1 MIMFRTNVE
10 EFSICMRGELEYF
23 LFPKTFCVNP
33 FEECEEICSLL
44 KQYIPDSDNT
54 FFLFNYVPCD
64 KLMRMT
70 RNYFSLSKQICVIH
84 EFSWTTPLLGD
95 VTLFRKLIS
104 KTKEKISFCY
114 EGIIELYRREA
125 EQCQMADR
133 VFACQKIPMI
143 SCTNV
148 IRFLKK
154 KIALISH
161 GMRTI
166 RKSFYRNDE
175 AKMETKILLNPD
187 ES

>member
-1 MIMFRTNVE
+1 MKTVCIYDDYSISSGSGVGTFLRDFAQCVTQWKDTHICMIMFRTNVE

-114 EGIIELYRREA
+114 EGIIELY
-125 EQCQMADR
+125 
-133 VFACQKIPMI
+133 
-143 SCTNV
+143 
-148 IRFLKK
+148 
-154 KIALISH
+154 
-161 GMRTI
+161 
-166 RKSFYRNDE
+166 
-175 AKMETKILLNPD
+175 
-187 ES
+187 